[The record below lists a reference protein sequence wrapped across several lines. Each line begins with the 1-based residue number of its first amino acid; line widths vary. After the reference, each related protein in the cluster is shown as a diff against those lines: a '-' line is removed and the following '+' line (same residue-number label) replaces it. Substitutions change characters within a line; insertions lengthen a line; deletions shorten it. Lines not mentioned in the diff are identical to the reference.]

1 MGGKRNRFQWQILGL
16 VFVFSINIESNTL
29 DLSLKN
35 HKEYFEKVALNLW
48 EVAELGYQEYESS
61 NILADSLSH
70 AGFKITKGVAGIPT
84 AFVAEYGSK
93 GPVIGILG
101 EFDAL
106 PGLSQTTSPFREKAD
121 NNSGA
126 GQACGHHLFG
136 AGSAWAAVAVKE
148 CLRNIIS
155 REGLDFMELLLK
167 KVVVEK
173 FTW

>member
-35 HKEYFEKVALNLW
+35 HKEHFEKVALNLW

-61 NILADSLSH
+61 NILADSLSQ

-106 PGLSQTTSPFREKAD
+106 PGLSLI
-121 NNSGA
+121 
-126 GQACGHHLFG
+126 H
-136 AGSAWAAVAVKE
+136 
-148 CLRNIIS
+148 I
-155 REGLDFMELLLK
+155 
-167 KVVVEK
+167 
-173 FTW
+173 